1 MSLLPVLTS
10 TLVLGMYKLLF
21 VVVIT
26 HPLLRILL
34 LLLVVMGFDV
44 SVAGEAQ
51 IFNKVRIRKKILQC
65 KGIRTYVEK
74 STQRIIFAQRV
85 PI

>member
-26 HPLLRILL
+26 HPL
-34 LLLVVMGFDV
+34 
-44 SVAGEAQ
+44 S
-51 IFNKVRIRKKILQC
+51 
-65 KGIRTYVEK
+65 
-74 STQRIIFAQRV
+74 RIIVIIVSRDGV
-85 PI
+85 